1 MKRWFLKNEIWLFLA
16 PVLCL
21 GTAGL
26 LGRTGW
32 GERFEW
38 RTLDWRTQVRAELG
52 QAGPDS
58 RILIIGIGDRS
69 TINIEPWP
77 FLRAYHAQLQQLVAF
92 NQPAVL
98 TWDIIFQNRVDR
110 DGVPWDG
117 DSDSD
122 FSTTTSA
129 LVEQGVPIVFAA
141 VSAADPTGD
150 DANLLGIT
158 WPIDQIE
165 GDWENLAGD
174 EFLTLPFP
182 GIRGNGY
189 FGTVDAPRGAGGIV
203 RHMPMLVRVGER
215 VFPSLTL
222 QSWVVLCIFAANKMR
237 RSGRNA
243 VMDET
248 AVCYAISV
256 SKIETPSARHALPGP
271 AVAYA
276 VEASPG
282 FYLRSLQKRAL
293 LGGGVGGFGFPV
305 VVAREVA
312 RRFGDFA
319 GHRCFA
325 VGDDAIGHALHL

>member
-77 FLRAYHAQLQQLVAF
+77 FRRAYHAQLQQLVAF

-141 VSAADPTGD
+141 VSVADPTGD

-189 FGTVDAPRGAGGIV
+189 FGTVDAPRGPEESCGIC
-203 RHMPMLVRVGER
+203 RC
-215 VFPSLTL
+215 
-222 QSWVVLCIFAANKMR
+222 WCAWANGY
-237 RSGRNA
+237 S
-243 VMDET
+243 
-248 AVCYAISV
+248 
-256 SKIETPSARHALPGP
+256 
-271 AVAYA
+271 
-276 VEASPG
+276 
-282 FYLRSLQKRAL
+282 LRSPCNHGSFCAFLRPIKC
-293 LGGGVGGFGFPV
+293 GGV
-305 VVAREVA
+305 
-312 RRFGDFA
+312 
-319 GHRCFA
+319 
-325 VGDDAIGHALHL
+325 VGTQ

>member
-1 MKRWFLKNEIWLFLA
+1 M
-16 PVLCL
+16 
-21 GTAGL
+21 
-26 LGRTGW
+26 

-77 FLRAYHAQLQQLVAF
+77 FRRAYHAQLQQLVAF

-189 FGTVDAPRGAGGIV
+189 FGTVDAPRGPEESCGIC
-203 RHMPMLVRVGER
+203 RC
-215 VFPSLTL
+215 
-222 QSWVVLCIFAANKMR
+222 WCAWANGY
-237 RSGRNA
+237 S
-243 VMDET
+243 
-248 AVCYAISV
+248 
-256 SKIETPSARHALPGP
+256 
-271 AVAYA
+271 
-276 VEASPG
+276 
-282 FYLRSLQKRAL
+282 LRSPCNHGSFCAFLRPIKC
-293 LGGGVGGFGFPV
+293 GGV
-305 VVAREVA
+305 
-312 RRFGDFA
+312 
-319 GHRCFA
+319 
-325 VGDDAIGHALHL
+325 VGTQ